1 MDQPDAHES
10 WADLIQLQGAPQSMP
25 VRLQQ
30 RRRWAGPHISR
41 RLRSFIFLV
50 ILPTLMAG
58 TYFGL
63 IAPHRYL
70 AEAKF
75 IVRKPASISS
85 GMLTPSTPD
94 QTVQSGDEDAYAVR
108 DFILSRDGLQAALN
122 QGGLRGA
129 LAKSG
134 NDPLW
139 RFPGPLLGHTQEQL
153 FRYYLD
159 LVSVT
164 PDVTT
169 GVSTL
174 RVQAFDPS
182 DARRLAAEL
191 TDAAEALLNR
201 LQTRARQDAIR
212 VAAVE
217 VERTRGLAT
226 AAQQALTSFRTR
238 ENMVDPTMLA
248 QTVLNTITELSL
260 HVVEASAQLDML
272 RRASGSSPQIAPLRS
287 RVAALE
293 AQIDRERATLA
304 GNNLSYAPKIAEY
317 ERLVLLRDFAVRNF
331 ISALT
336 ALETA
341 RLEALHQRVYLERV
355 VQPREADQPAYP
367 HRVLCVLVVFGIGL
381 LIYRILRPAAP
392 VVPSL
397 RAQFR

>member
-1 MDQPDAHES
+1 
-10 WADLIQLQGAPQSMP
+10 
-25 VRLQQ
+25 
-30 RRRWAGPHISR
+30 
-41 RLRSFIFLV
+41 
-50 ILPTLMAG
+50 
-58 TYFGL
+58 
-63 IAPHRYL
+63 
-70 AEAKF
+70 
-75 IVRKPASISS
+75 
-85 GMLTPSTPD
+85 
-94 QTVQSGDEDAYAVR
+94 
-108 DFILSRDGLQAALN
+108 
-122 QGGLRGA
+122 
-129 LAKSG
+129 
-134 NDPLW
+134 
-139 RFPGPLLGHTQEQL
+139 
-153 FRYYLD
+153 
-159 LVSVT
+159 
-164 PDVTT
+164 
-169 GVSTL
+169 L

-191 TDAAEALLNR
+191 TDAGEALLNR

-212 VAAVE
+212 VAAIE
-217 VERTRGLAT
+217 VERTRSLAT

-238 ENMVDPTMLA
+238 ENMVDPTLLA

-272 RRASGSSPQIAPLRS
+272 QHASGGSPQIAPLRS

-304 GNNLSYAPKIAEY
+304 GSNLSYAPKIAEY
-317 ERLVLLRDFAVRNF
+317 ERLTLLRDFAVRNF
-331 ISALT
+331 INALT